1 MERKL
6 QKPYPTDYN
15 LNINLNIKLN
25 KVKVKYKYE
34 YDNKACETCG
44 IRYEDC
50 ESCLE

>member
-1 MERKL
+1 MGRKL

-15 LNINLNIKLN
+15 LKLN

-34 YDNKACETCG
+34 HDNKACETCG
-44 IRYEDC
+44 IRYKDC